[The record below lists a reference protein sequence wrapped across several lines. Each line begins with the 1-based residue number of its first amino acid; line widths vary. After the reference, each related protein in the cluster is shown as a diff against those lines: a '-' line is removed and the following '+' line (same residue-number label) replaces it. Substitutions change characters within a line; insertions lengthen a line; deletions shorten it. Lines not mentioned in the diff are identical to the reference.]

1 MKKMFLFA
9 VMVVVSLSAHCQIE
23 ELQKRANKG
32 DAEAQCKLGRM
43 YDDLDTAMHDYA
55 KAHLWYTKAAN
66 QGNAEAQFRV
76 GYLYLKGRGVEK
88 NYAEAMKWYKL
99 SAAQNNKNGLR
110 GMGNI

>member
-1 MKKMFLFA
+1 MMKKLFLFA

-66 QGNAEAQFRV
+66 QGNAEAQLCRNTKMV
-76 GYLYLKGRGVEK
+76 QALGRTEK
-88 NYAEAMKWYKL
+88 QEWLAR
-99 SAAQNNKNGLR
+99 NGKSISPCL
-110 GMGNI
+110 GCG